1 MLWVSVIMVVMSTT
15 PLVSGDGK
23 YWWMGSGGAFSDGG
37 SNGNNNYQQQQQQ
50 PNNNYQGRC
59 INAHATHL
67 RKYILKEHRFYR
79 FRVSECWQQCASY
92 HPGHSASGCKMH
104 FSFCSHFVL
113 TLDYSGFRGWW
124 QLPRGDLSASGVPVF
139 RSVSANQRPHGD
151 WPLTNESPCIT
162 GRVSDCWSV
171 GQPDV
176 DCLNNALCCF
186 DGCANVCQGAGEEDL
201 LTLHNF

>member
-1 MLWVSVIMVVMSTT
+1 M
-15 PLVSGDGK
+15 
-23 YWWMGSGGAFSDGG
+23 
-37 SNGNNNYQQQQQQ
+37 
-50 PNNNYQGRC
+50 
-59 INAHATHL
+59 

-92 HPGHSASGCKMH
+92 HPGHSASGCTMH
-104 FSFCSHFVL
+104 LSFCSHFVL

-124 QLPRGDLSASGVPVF
+124 QLPRSDLSASGVPVF
-139 RSVSANQRPHGD
+139 RSVSANQRPRCD

-201 LTLHNF
+201 LTLYSTFDSSMLHCV